1 MTDSNEYICMDL
13 VKSTAINLIVARDL
27 PIEDAVQAAIQIVS
41 DLDDE
46 IAETLLIEMGENDEE
61 TK

>member
-13 VKSTAINLIVARDL
+13 VQSTAINLIVARDL